1 MRMKCNRV
9 SRLFALVALCL
20 LSLQYAPAQ
29 SPAAPM
35 QSAQQT
41 AAKVDEYMNAA
52 VRVNGF
58 SGSILVARDGQ
69 PVFSKGYGMANYE
82 LDVPNTPQ
90 TIFRLGSLTKP
101 FTATSIMMLQERG
114 KLNTGD
120 SMCKLLS
127 DCPAAWQPVTI
138 RHLLTHTSGIPDYSH
153 MTAVQTHRSLPF
165 THAELI
171 GLFKDKPLE
180 FAPGEKFSA
189 SNSGYYLLGVIIER
203 ASGTSYE
210 DFLRD
215 NIFKPLGM
223 TSTGYDHPSRVIK
236 NRASGYGVLG
246 GSLVNVGY
254 IDMSSPFAAGGLYST
269 VEDLLRWDQ
278 GLYTE
283 KLVSRKSL
291 EEMSVPFKNEYG
303 YGWYNRKKLDRH
315 VLELD
320 GNIGGFFA
328 SITRFPDDRVT
339 VIVLG
344 NTARSNTR
352 GVANDLSAIAFGA
365 PYTIPQERKAIALA
379 PQVLEKYVGEYQG
392 EAGVV
397 VTITI
402 ENGKLMRRIGGQS
415 KEELYAVSETEF
427 FLKGIELPF
436 TFIIDAQGRVTG
448 YVTRRGGREVLRPKI
463 K

>member
-1 MRMKCNRV
+1 MWTCNRLTK
-9 SRLFALVALCL
+9 SVALGAL
-20 LSLQYAPAQ
+20 FLPSPQGARAQ

-35 QSAQQT
+35 QSTQQT
-41 AAKVDEYMNAA
+41 AAKVDEYMSAA
-52 VRVNGF
+52 VRLNGF

-69 PVFSKGYGMANYE
+69 TLFSKGYGMANYE
-82 LDVPNTPQ
+82 LDVPNKPQ

-101 FTATSIMMLQERG
+101 FTATAIMMLQERRQ
-114 KLNTGD
+114 LNTGD
-120 SMCKLLS
+120 SICRFLN

-138 RHLLTHTSGIPDYSH
+138 RNLLTHTSGIPDYSH
-153 MTAVQTHRSLPF
+153 MPAVQTHRSRSF

-171 GLFKDKPLE
+171 GLFRDKPLE

-210 DFLRD
+210 DFLRA
-215 NIFKPLGM
+215 NIFRPLGM
-223 TSTGYDHPSRVIK
+223 TSTGYDNPNRVMK

-246 GSLVNVGY
+246 DSLVNVGY

-278 GLYTE
+278 ALYTE

-291 EEMSVPFKNEYG
+291 QEMSTPFKSAYA
-303 YGWYNRKKLDRH
+303 YGWYNRQRLDRR

-344 NTARSNTR
+344 NAASSNTR
-352 GVANDLSAIAFGA
+352 GVANTLSAIAFGA
-365 PYTIPQERKAIALA
+365 PYTIPQERKVVTLD

-392 EAGVV
+392 ESGVV
-397 VTITI
+397 IRITI
-402 ENGKLMRRIGGQS
+402 EEGKLMRRIGGQA

-427 FLKGIELPF
+427 VLRGIELPF
-436 TFIIDAQGRVTG
+436 TFIMDAQGRVTG